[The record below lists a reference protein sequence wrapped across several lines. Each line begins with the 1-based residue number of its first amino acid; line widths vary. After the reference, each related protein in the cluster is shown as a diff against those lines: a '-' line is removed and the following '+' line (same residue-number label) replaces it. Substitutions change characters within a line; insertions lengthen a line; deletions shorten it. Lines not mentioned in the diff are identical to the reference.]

1 MVMPRTEP
9 PSAVIQEARASKA
22 SARCFRLGGGAGC
35 GCIDADAEKAALACR
50 RGGWRRGPRTLPAQ
64 RGCEPIGNPQPFMS
78 LPQSQPNSI
87 AAGVGLAAAAAAL
100 VMQATVNANLAA
112 IAAAL
117 L

>member
-1 MVMPRTEP
+1 
-9 PSAVIQEARASKA
+9 
-22 SARCFRLGGGAGC
+22 
-35 GCIDADAEKAALACR
+35 
-50 RGGWRRGPRTLPAQ
+50 
-64 RGCEPIGNPQPFMS
+64 MS